1 MVMKK
6 LFTLIFLSLLTIP
19 VLSQVDRKV
28 IVEHFTN
35 TRCSVCASK
44 NPALF
49 ELLDDHPEVLHVAFH
64 PSSPYSNCIFS
75 EHNPV
80 ENDAR
85 TNYYGI
91 YGGTPRV
98 VLQGDV
104 IGFQTP
110 ILTQQQLEA
119 QLGMMSDY
127 SITVQQEEQ
136 DGGEV
141 DVTIEIEKVSGSSD
155 NLNLY
160 AVIVEE
166 FIDYTSPNGEDG
178 HHNVFRRVL
187 ADEVVSLP
195 SAGNSITV
203 EKTYAL
209 DPQWGETQMYV
220 LAILQE
226 TSTNDI
232 LQAERSE
239 NLTGGPS
246 FISESA
252 GNKIDNLFFPNPAK
266 DIVRINPEY
275 DERFISAR
283 VYNIYGQFIG
293 SYAFEDEIDLANLD
307 PGQYI
312 ILLTDKSGDRI
323 YTRIVK
329 L

>member
-1 MVMKK
+1 MAMKK
-6 LFTLIFLSLLTIP
+6 LFTIIFLSLLTIP
-19 VLSQVDRKV
+19 LISQVDRKV

-49 ELLDDHPEVLHVAFH
+49 ELLNDYPEVLHVAFH
-64 PSSPYSNCIFS
+64 PSSPYSNCMFS
-75 EHNPV
+75 QHNPV
-80 ENDAR
+80 ENDTR
-85 TNYYGI
+85 TNFYGI

-119 QLGMMSDY
+119 QLGIMSDY

-141 DVTIEIEKVSGSSD
+141 DVTIEIEKVSGSSND
-155 NLNLY
+155 LNLY

-178 HHNVFRRVL
+178 HNNVFRRVI
-187 ADEVVSLP
+187 ADEAVSLP
-195 SAGNSITV
+195 SAGNTAIV
-203 EKTYAL
+203 EKTYSL
-209 DPQWGETQMYV
+209 DPEWGDTQMYI

-226 TSTNDI
+226 SSTKEI
-232 LQAERSE
+232 MQTERSE

-246 FISESA
+246 FISESK
-252 GNKIDNLFFPNPAK
+252 GDKIENLFYPNPSK
-266 DIVRINPEY
+266 DYIKLAPEFSG
-275 DERFISAR
+275 RFINANIYS
-283 VYNIYGQFIG
+283 IYGQLIARHPVGDKIDVTNLG
-293 SYAFEDEIDLANLD
+293 S
-307 PGQYI
+307 GQYI
-312 ILLTDKSGDRI
+312 VLLTGNNGDRAH
-323 YTRIVK
+323 TRIVK
-329 L
+329 H